1 MEPSISKEF
10 LELTAGGGEMGDL
23 IRKFD
28 WSQSP
33 VGAFE
38 TWPQSLK
45 TALSICLGSKFPMF
59 VWWGSDLTV
68 FYNDSYIPFTGL
80 KHPKYLGRPAR
91 EQWAEIWEALHPLTQ
106 QVLETGRATWAES
119 MLLFM
124 NRKGFLEETYF
135 TFSYSPIRDESGG
148 IGGIINPCQETTE
161 RILGERRL
169 KTLHTLSACEAK
181 SEAQVGE
188 ALVQV
193 LGENVYDIP
202 FAMIYLNDSDGK
214 TANLIGS
221 SGVNLDSSLLQ
232 TVDLTLP
239 VQDMWQIRQV
249 HKTKQPQRIEGLR
262 VALGESLPKTPY
274 GEGPDSAYVLPLL
287 LPNQEKL
294 AGFVVLGVSPRL
306 AFDELYREFSV
317 LVCGHITTHIMNLRT
332 LEAEKRRAEDLA
344 ELDRAKTAFFS
355 NVSHEFRTP
364 LTLMLG
370 PIENMLNREQL
381 SPALHSDVEL
391 VYRNSLRLLK
401 LVNTLLDF
409 SRIEAQRTH
418 AHYEPLDLAAHTAYL
433 ASAFDSAI
441 ERVGMKLTVGCVTL
455 PKPIYVDKDMWEKIV
470 LNLISNAFKYTLQ
483 GEITV
488 SLRRISGA
496 AELRV
501 RDTGIGIP
509 TSERT
514 KIFQRFHR
522 VEGSRGRTHEGTG
535 IGLALVKELV
545 DLHKGTIEV
554 QSEVGQGSEFIVRIP
569 EGRDHLPQDRI
580 FETVSGVKSTFD
592 QTEAFVSEAL
602 RWIPESVRPKGSGI
616 EILDITPTGSSLVPR
631 RQIVVADD
639 NLDMRNYLSKILSEH
654 YDVTAVSNGEE
665 ALKSIRSHRPH
676 LLLSD
681 IMMPIMNGVELLG
694 KIRADKV
701 LRTLPIILLSARAGE
716 EAISSGAEI
725 GADDYL
731 TKPFST
737 VELLA
742 RIQTHLNLAEMR
754 NRMMSE
760 LEFANK
766 ELDAFSYSVSHD
778 LKAPLRAISGFVGIL
793 KEDFHQDLGDKFLSY
808 FARIEKAVSQM
819 SKLIEGLLELSRY
832 TRCELQKGDVDL
844 SKYANQIMESLR
856 FAEPLRNV
864 EVKIQS
870 GVAGHGDS
878 RLLEVVL
885 ENLLRNAWKFS
896 RDANPSIIEFGTSIN
911 QPDHETVYFVKDN
924 GAGFDMAHA
933 GHLFQ
938 TFERL
943 HSSTEYEGTGIGLA
957 TVQRIIARHGGK
969 IWAQGAV
976 GKGAQFNFTL
986 GSAK

>member
-1 MEPSISKEF
+1 
-10 LELTAGGGEMGDL
+10 
-23 IRKFD
+23 
-28 WSQSP
+28 
-33 VGAFE
+33 
-38 TWPQSLK
+38 
-45 TALSICLGSKFPMF
+45 
-59 VWWGSDLTV
+59 
-68 FYNDSYIPFTGL
+68 
-80 KHPKYLGRPAR
+80 
-91 EQWAEIWEALHPLTQ
+91 
-106 QVLETGRATWAES
+106 
-119 MLLFM
+119 
-124 NRKGFLEETYF
+124 
-135 TFSYSPIRDESGG
+135 
-148 IGGIINPCQETTE
+148 
-161 RILGERRL
+161 
-169 KTLHTLSACEAK
+169 
-181 SEAQVGE
+181 
-188 ALVQV
+188 
-193 LGENVYDIP
+193 
-202 FAMIYLNDSDGK
+202 
-214 TANLIGS
+214 
-221 SGVNLDSSLLQ
+221 
-232 TVDLTLP
+232 
-239 VQDMWQIRQV
+239 
-249 HKTKQPQRIEGLR
+249 
-262 VALGESLPKTPY
+262 
-274 GEGPDSAYVLPLL
+274 
-287 LPNQEKL
+287 
-294 AGFVVLGVSPRL
+294 
-306 AFDELYREFSV
+306 
-317 LVCGHITTHIMNLRT
+317 
-332 LEAEKRRAEDLA
+332 
-344 ELDRAKTAFFS
+344 
-355 NVSHEFRTP
+355 
-364 LTLMLG
+364 
-370 PIENMLNREQL
+370 
-381 SPALHSDVEL
+381 
-391 VYRNSLRLLK
+391 
-401 LVNTLLDF
+401 
-409 SRIEAQRTH
+409 
-418 AHYEPLDLAAHTAYL
+418 
-433 ASAFDSAI
+433 
-441 ERVGMKLTVGCVTL
+441 
-455 PKPIYVDKDMWEKIV
+455 
-470 LNLISNAFKYTLQ
+470 
-483 GEITV
+483 
-488 SLRRISGA
+488 
-496 AELRV
+496 
-501 RDTGIGIP
+501 
-509 TSERT
+509 
-514 KIFQRFHR
+514 
-522 VEGSRGRTHEGTG
+522 
-535 IGLALVKELV
+535 
-545 DLHKGTIEV
+545 
-554 QSEVGQGSEFIVRIP
+554 
-569 EGRDHLPQDRI
+569 
-580 FETVSGVKSTFD
+580 
-592 QTEAFVSEAL
+592 
-602 RWIPESVRPKGSGI
+602 
-616 EILDITPTGSSLVPR
+616 
-631 RQIVVADD
+631 
-639 NLDMRNYLSKILSEH
+639 
-654 YDVTAVSNGEE
+654 
-665 ALKSIRSHRPH
+665 